1 MTDTREWTTHPALV
15 ATDLGHR
22 WLADVSGTDTNG
34 NGISVTFDSLNASS
48 ESGHTASLIGAR
60 VDQDI
65 TSTPATRATV
75 TVADVPESFLDR
87 LDPRRDL
94 TLSVRAGYDTGDYSW
109 GDIHPLC
116 QVKVSRITRDESGR
130 GVIYGASVEQ
140 VILDNAELEPALDVT
155 GVAAHTL
162 VAQLAAAA
170 GGYIETN
177 GLTGPTT
184 TLRAEDAWDGIQEV
198 CNAQSWRVAAD
209 PSGILQLR
217 AVPLGTEA
225 SRADLT
231 TGKAGTLIRRQLEQS
246 RDAYAN
252 RVRLVYEWRDSA
264 GVSKRIVGTSTNA
277 TYDVAGNRRTATVRR
292 ATSTTQARANYA
304 ASVLLARMIRRGR
317 TYRVTALA
325 HYWLQPGDVVTVT
338 APGTG
343 AAERALVEAITYS
356 SDGTMELNTRS
367 TV

>member
-1 MTDTREWTTHPALV
+1 MPITREWTTPPALV

-22 WLADVSGTDTNG
+22 WLADVTGKDTNG
-34 NGISVTFDSLNASS
+34 NPISVTFDSLNASS
-48 ESGHTASLIGAR
+48 ESGHTASLIAAR

-65 TSTPATRATV
+65 SSTPATRATV
-75 TVADVPESFLDR
+75 TVADVPESYLDR

-94 TLSVRAGYDTGDYSW
+94 ILSIRAGYDTGDYSW
-109 GDIHPLC
+109 GDIHPIC
-116 QVKVSRITRDESGR
+116 QVKVSRIVRDESGR

-140 VILDNAELEPALDVT
+140 TILDNAELDPALDVT

-177 GLTGPTT
+177 GLTGPAT
-184 TLRAEDAWDGIQEV
+184 TLRSEDAWDGIQEI
-198 CNAQSWRVAAD
+198 CNNQLWRVAAD
-209 PSGILQLR
+209 PSGVLQLR
-217 AVPLGTEA
+217 AAPTGAETSVVA
-225 SRADLT
+225 LT
-231 TGKAGTLIRRQLEQS
+231 VGKDGTLIRRQLEQS
-246 RDAYAN
+246 RDTYAN
-252 RVRLVYEWRDSA
+252 RIRLIHEWRDSA
-264 GVSKRIVGTSTNA
+264 GVSKRIVGTATNA

-317 TYRVTALA
+317 AYRVTALA
-325 HYWLQPGDVVTVT
+325 HYWIQPGDVITIT
-338 APGTG
+338 APGSG
-343 AAERALVEAITYS
+343 AAERATVEAITYS
-356 SDGTMELNTRS
+356 SDGTMDLNTRS